1 MPPTKKRK
9 GGKPPSADARRGK
22 KKVSI
27 LTQEKIEYIDWKDV
41 NLLRRFVSDRAKIRA
56 RRVTGNS
63 AQQQR
68 DVAMAIKNAREMALL
83 PYTNRITTQRGGRGG
98 DRRSRDDNRPP
109 REDRDDNRP
118 PREDRPVNKD
128 PEPQQAKSEAPIESD
143 EPINTEVP
151 LEPEVQTSAPQ
162 ATETPDELIT
172 EESAE

>member
-1 MPPTKKRK
+1 MKTPPD
-9 GGKPPSADARRGK
+9 AARRGK

-27 LTQEKIEYIDWKDV
+27 LTQEKIEYIDWKDI

-98 DRRSRDDNRPP
+98 DRRNREDNRPP
-109 REDRDDNRP
+109 KDDRP
-118 PREDRPVNKD
+118 PRKD
-128 PEPQQAKSEAPIESD
+128 PEPTQEQNEAPSETEEITN
-143 EPINTEVP
+143 IEVP
-151 LEPEVQTSAPQ
+151 EQSEMETSAP
-162 ATETPDELIT
+162 EVVDTPDEAAVDT
-172 EESAE
+172 PSEAMKAETPE

>member
-9 GGKPPSADARRGK
+9 GGRTPPDNRRGK

-98 DRRSRDDNRPP
+98 DRRSRDDRS
-109 REDRDDNRP
+109 RDDNRP
-118 PREDRPVNKD
+118 PKEERPVRKD
-128 PEPQQAKSEAPIESD
+128 PEPQQAQSESPTESEDPVNVEIPIEVETQESVP
-143 EPINTEVP
+143 ESTEI
-151 LEPEVQTSAPQ
+151 PEEV
-162 ATETPDELIT
+162 ATEET
-172 EESAE
+172 AE

>member
-9 GGKPPSADARRGK
+9 GMKTPPDAARRGK

-27 LTQEKIEYIDWKDV
+27 LTQEKIEYIDWKDI

-98 DRRSRDDNRPP
+98 DRRN
-109 REDRDDNRP
+109 REDGRP
-118 PREDRPVNKD
+118 PREDRPPKKD
-128 PEPQQAKSEAPIESD
+128 PEPTQEQNEAPSEIEEVTNIEVPEQSEMEIPAPETVDTSD
-143 EPINTEVP
+143 EASKE
-151 LEPEVQTSAPQ
+151 
-162 ATETPDELIT
+162 ET
-172 EESAE
+172 AE

>member
-9 GGKPPSADARRGK
+9 GMKPTSDARRGK

-27 LTQEKIEYIDWKDV
+27 LTQEKIEYIDWKDI

-98 DRRSRDDNRPP
+98 DRRNREDNRPP
-109 REDRDDNRP
+109 KDDRRP
-118 PREDRPVNKD
+118 RKD
-128 PEPQQAKSEAPIESD
+128 PEPTQEQNEAPSET
-143 EPINTEVP
+143 EETINIEVP
-151 LEPEVQTSAPQ
+151 EQSEMEISASEVVD
-162 ATETPDELIT
+162 TPDEAVVDT
-172 EESAE
+172 PSEAMKEETPE

>member
-9 GGKPPSADARRGK
+9 GMKTPPDAARRGK

-27 LTQEKIEYIDWKDV
+27 LTQEKIEYIDWKDI

-68 DVAMAIKNAREMALL
+68 DIAMAIKNAREMALL

-98 DRRSRDDNRPP
+98 DRRN
-109 REDRDDNRP
+109 REDGRP
-118 PREDRPVNKD
+118 PREDRPPKKD
-128 PEPQQAKSEAPIESD
+128 PEPTQEQNEAPSEIEEVTNIEVPEQSEMETPAPETVDTSD
-143 EPINTEVP
+143 EASKE
-151 LEPEVQTSAPQ
+151 
-162 ATETPDELIT
+162 ET
-172 EESAE
+172 AE

>member
-1 MPPTKKRK
+1 MKTPPD
-9 GGKPPSADARRGK
+9 AARRGK

-27 LTQEKIEYIDWKDV
+27 LTQEKIEYIDWKDI

-98 DRRSRDDNRPP
+98 DRRNREDGRPP
-109 REDRDDNRP
+109 REERP
-118 PREDRPVNKD
+118 PKKD
-128 PEPQQAKSEAPIESD
+128 PEPTQEQNEAPSEIE
-143 EPINTEVP
+143 EVTNIEVP
-151 LEPEVQTSAPQ
+151 EQ
-162 ATETPDELIT
+162 AEMETPAPELSLIHISEPT
-172 EESAE
+172 RPY

>member
-9 GGKPPSADARRGK
+9 GMKTPPDAARRGK

-27 LTQEKIEYIDWKDV
+27 LTQEKIEYIDWKDI
-41 NLLRRFVSDRAKIRA
+41 NLLRWFVSDRAKIRA

-98 DRRSRDDNRPP
+98 DRRN
-109 REDRDDNRP
+109 REDGRP
-118 PREDRPVNKD
+118 PREDRPPKKD
-128 PEPQQAKSEAPIESD
+128 PEPTQEQNESPSEIEEVTNIEVPEQSEMETPAPETVDTSD
-143 EPINTEVP
+143 EASKE
-151 LEPEVQTSAPQ
+151 
-162 ATETPDELIT
+162 ET
-172 EESAE
+172 AE

>member
-9 GGKPPSADARRGK
+9 GMKTPPDAARRGK

-27 LTQEKIEYIDWKDV
+27 LTQEKIEYIDWKDI

-98 DRRSRDDNRPP
+98 DRRNREEGRPP
-109 REDRDDNRP
+109 K
-118 PREDRPVNKD
+118 EDRPPKKD
-128 PEPQQAKSEAPIESD
+128 PEPTQEQNEAPSEIEEVTNIEVPEQSEMETPAPETVDTSD
-143 EPINTEVP
+143 EASKE
-151 LEPEVQTSAPQ
+151 
-162 ATETPDELIT
+162 ET
-172 EESAE
+172 AE

>member
-1 MPPTKKRK
+1 MKTPPD
-9 GGKPPSADARRGK
+9 AARRGK

-27 LTQEKIEYIDWKDV
+27 LTQEKIEYIDWKDI

-98 DRRSRDDNRPP
+98 DRRN
-109 REDRDDNRP
+109 REDGRP
-118 PREDRPVNKD
+118 PREDRPPKKD
-128 PEPQQAKSEAPIESD
+128 PEPTQEQNEAPSEIEEVTNIEVPEQPEMETPAPETVDTSD
-143 EPINTEVP
+143 EASKE
-151 LEPEVQTSAPQ
+151 
-162 ATETPDELIT
+162 ET
-172 EESAE
+172 AE

>member
-9 GGKPPSADARRGK
+9 GGKTLPDAARRGK

-98 DRRSRDDNRPP
+98 DRRSRDGS
-109 REDRDDNRP
+109 RDDNRSSRDERP
-118 PREDRPVNKD
+118 PKKD
-128 PEPQQAKSEAPIESD
+128 PEFKQEQHEAPSDIEES
-143 EPINTEVP
+143 INTEI
-151 LEPEVQTSAPQ
+151 PEQVE
-162 ATETPDELIT
+162 TEAISPEITDAPDEGT
-172 EESAE
+172 KEESAE

>member
-9 GGKPPSADARRGK
+9 GMKPAHDARRGK
-22 KKVSI
+22 PKVSI

-83 PYTNRITTQRGGRGG
+83 PYKNLITTQRGGRGG
-98 DRRSRDDNRPP
+98 DRRNRDDNRPP
-109 REDRDDNRP
+109 KDDRP
-118 PREDRPVNKD
+118 PRKD
-128 PEPQQAKSEAPIESD
+128 PEPTQEQNEAPSD
-143 EPINTEVP
+143 NEELINVEVP
-151 LEPEVQTSAPQ
+151 QEPEMETSAPE
-162 ATETPDELIT
+162 AVDTPNEAMKEETPE
-172 EESAE
+172 

>member
-9 GGKPPSADARRGK
+9 GMKTPPDAARRGK

-27 LTQEKIEYIDWKDV
+27 LTQEKIEYIDWKDI

-98 DRRSRDDNRPP
+98 DRRN
-109 REDRDDNRP
+109 REDGRP
-118 PREDRPVNKD
+118 PREDRPPKKD
-128 PEPQQAKSEAPIESD
+128 PEPTQEQNEAPSEIE
-143 EPINTEVP
+143 EVTNIEVP
-151 LEPEVQTSAPQ
+151 EQSEI
-162 ATETPDELIT
+162 ETPDPET
-172 EESAE
+172 VDTSAEASKEETAE

>member
-9 GGKPPSADARRGK
+9 GGKTFPESARRGK

-27 LTQEKIEYIDWKDV
+27 LTQEKIDYIDWKDV

-98 DRRSRDDNRPP
+98 DRRSREDNRPP
-109 REDRDDNRP
+109 K
-118 PREDRPVNKD
+118 EDRPVRKD
-128 PEPQQAKSEAPIESD
+128 PEPQQSQSEPPTDNEDSINVDVPIEA
-143 EPINTEVP
+143 
-151 LEPEVQTSAPQ
+151 EVQAPPPES
-162 ATETPDELIT
+162 TEMPEEVTAEETT
-172 EESAE
+172 E

>member
-9 GGKPPSADARRGK
+9 GMKTPPDAARRGK

-27 LTQEKIEYIDWKDV
+27 LTQEKIEYIDWKDI

-98 DRRSRDDNRPP
+98 DRRN
-109 REDRDDNRP
+109 REDGRP
-118 PREDRPVNKD
+118 PREDRPPKKD
-128 PEPQQAKSEAPIESD
+128 PEPTQEQNEAPSEIEEVTNIEVPEQSEMETPAPETVDTSD
-143 EPINTEVP
+143 EASKE
-151 LEPEVQTSAPQ
+151 
-162 ATETPDELIT
+162 ETVE
-172 EESAE
+172 

>member
-9 GGKPPSADARRGK
+9 GGRTPPDAARRGK

-27 LTQEKIEYIDWKDV
+27 LTQEKIDYIDWKDV

-83 PYTNRITTQRGGRGG
+83 PYNNLITTQRGGRGG
-98 DRRSRDDNRPP
+98 DRRSREDNRPP
-109 REDRDDNRP
+109 KEERY
-118 PREDRPVNKD
+118 VKKD
-128 PEPQQAKSEAPIESD
+128 PEPQQAQSEPSTETE
-143 EPINTEVP
+143 EPVSVDVLAETEAQTP
-151 LEPEVQTSAPQ
+151 TPETTA
-162 ATETPDELIT
+162 TPDEATT
-172 EESAE
+172 EEAAE

>member
-9 GGKPPSADARRGK
+9 GMKPTPDARRGK

-27 LTQEKIEYIDWKDV
+27 LTQEKIEYIDWKDI

-98 DRRSRDDNRPP
+98 DRRNREDNRPTN
-109 REDRDDNRP
+109 DDRP
-118 PREDRPVNKD
+118 PRKD
-128 PEPQQAKSEAPIESD
+128 PEPTQEQNEAPSETEEITN
-143 EPINTEVP
+143 IEVP
-151 LEPEVQTSAPQ
+151 EQSEMETSAP
-162 ATETPDELIT
+162 EVVDTPDEAVVDT
-172 EESAE
+172 PSEAMKEETPE

>member
-9 GGKPPSADARRGK
+9 GMKPAHDARRGK
-22 KKVSI
+22 PKVSI

-83 PYTNRITTQRGGRGG
+83 PYKNLITTQRGGRGG
-98 DRRSRDDNRPP
+98 DRRNRDDNRPP
-109 REDRDDNRP
+109 KDDRP
-118 PREDRPVNKD
+118 PRKD
-128 PEPQQAKSEAPIESD
+128 PEPTQEQNETPSENE
-143 EPINTEVP
+143 ELINVEVP
-151 LEPEVQTSAPQ
+151 QQPEMETSAPE
-162 ATETPDELIT
+162 AVDTPNETEVDTPNEAMKEETPE
-172 EESAE
+172 